1 MNVIIGNAW
10 PYANGDLHLGRIA
23 VLMPGDIL
31 ARYHRLMGDD
41 VVFVSGS
48 DSHGT
53 PVTIKAKEE
62 NVTPDELIEKYHEKF
77 KSCFHKLGFS
87 FDIFTQTHTEYHNKK
102 VKQFILD
109 LFEKGYIY
117 EKNIEQTYCPKCE
130 QYLLD
135 RYIEGKCPSCGGHA
149 IGDQCEEC
157 SEIFESDDL
166 LEKRCLFCKSE
177 PVIKETKHLF
187 FALSKL
193 EKDVQRIFIKQNG
206 WRENAQKIT
215 KRYLDEGLRDR
226 AVTRDFDWGIDV
238 PLDGYEDKKIYVW
251 IEALMG
257 YLTASMQC
265 ISERGEDYDEYW
277 NGEDSRVYFVH
288 GKDNIPFHTV
298 IFPAILAGIGIKNP
312 KIREISSEY
321 LKLEGKNFSTAKNW
335 AIWPD
340 YILEKYNPD
349 LVRYYLTM
357 NGPETKDSDFK
368 WKEFIKTNNSSLVGL
383 LGNFINR
390 VLIFTANNFDNTIPK
405 SDILDNFKDKL
416 FKLYCDVGDN
426 IEEGNFKNALNHIMD
441 MIKYA
446 NKFFDDEKPWV
457 TVKENRER
465 CKSTIYTC
473 IYIICNLSNLIEPFM
488 PFTAEKIR
496 SFLDIDNRV
505 WMPIDVKTDKIKKIE
520 ILFERIDKDRA
531 VEEIEIL
538 KNKKLLND

>member
-1 MNVIIGNAW
+1 
-10 PYANGDLHLGRIA
+10 
-23 VLMPGDIL
+23 
-31 ARYHRLMGDD
+31 
-41 VVFVSGS
+41 
-48 DSHGT
+48 
-53 PVTIKAKEE
+53 
-62 NVTPDELIEKYHEKF
+62 
-77 KSCFHKLGFS
+77 
-87 FDIFTQTHTEYHNKK
+87 
-102 VKQFILD
+102 
-109 LFEKGYIY
+109 
-117 EKNIEQTYCPKCE
+117 
-130 QYLLD
+130 
-135 RYIEGKCPSCGGHA
+135 
-149 IGDQCEEC
+149 
-157 SEIFESDDL
+157 
-166 LEKRCLFCKSE
+166 
-177 PVIKETKHLF
+177 
-187 FALSKL
+187 
-193 EKDVQRIFIKQNG
+193 
-206 WRENAQKIT
+206 
-215 KRYLDEGLRDR
+215 
-226 AVTRDFDWGIDV
+226 
-238 PLDGYEDKKIYVW
+238 
-251 IEALMG
+251 
-257 YLTASMQC
+257 
-265 ISERGEDYDEYW
+265 
-277 NGEDSRVYFVH
+277 
-288 GKDNIPFHTV
+288 
-298 IFPAILAGIGIKNP
+298 
-312 KIREISSEY
+312 
-321 LKLEGKNFSTAKNW
+321 
-335 AIWPD
+335 
-340 YILEKYNPD
+340 
-349 LVRYYLTM
+349 M